1 MLGPLIL
8 HALAVPKK
16 KPTWKKEMSVM
27 AERKIGPLV
36 AWWTEHFI
44 EEVKRKVVLE
54 ERKNLHM
61 RNWKKT

>member
-1 MLGPLIL
+1 
-8 HALAVPKK
+8 
-16 KPTWKKEMSVM
+16 MSVM

-44 EEVKRKVVLE
+44 EEVKHKVVLE